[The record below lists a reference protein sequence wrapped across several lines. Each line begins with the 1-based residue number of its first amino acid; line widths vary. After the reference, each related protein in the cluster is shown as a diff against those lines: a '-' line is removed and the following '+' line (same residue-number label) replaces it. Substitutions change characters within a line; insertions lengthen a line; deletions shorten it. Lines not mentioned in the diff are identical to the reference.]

1 MQLKCICVQTIRT
14 NYNQLSF
21 VTQKV
26 MFAMKEKKY
35 MNLDLD
41 SSFWCWMGNDD
52 YDDHYGGDLPLAT
65 LLFCVHFICMATKF
79 IFV

>member
-1 MQLKCICVQTIRT
+1 
-14 NYNQLSF
+14 
-21 VTQKV
+21 

-35 MNLDLD
+35 MDLDLD